1 MRSDRHW
8 PASARLSGGRKLGKT
23 FAGAGFVI
31 SCVLAAAVPVAA
43 DTGPAG
49 VEGCVVSAAYATPP
63 IGGLAVHAGF
73 CKYTATRRAG
83 YVATGSRW
91 SVVITRPTG
100 NTTTTITY
108 ASWNGAQHVCDAVIQ
123 ASDEVTVTASGDAVA
138 MAGNPVP
145 AAGDFLPTATGKCV
159 G

>member
-1 MRSDRHW
+1 MRSDR
-8 PASARLSGGRKLGKT
+8 RCMV
-23 FAGAGFVI
+23 GAALVI
-31 SCVLAAAVPVAA
+31 TCVLAAAVPVAA

-49 VEGCVVSAAYATPP
+49 VEGCVVSGSYETPP
-63 IGGLAVHAGF
+63 VAGIAVHPGL
-73 CKYTATRRAG
+73 CSYTATRRAG
-83 YVATGSRW
+83 YIAVGSPW
-91 SVVITRPTG
+91 SVTITRPTG

-108 ASWNGAQHVCDAVIQ
+108 ASWNGSPPVCDAVIHTG
-123 ASDEVTVTASGDAVA
+123 DEVTVKASADAVA

>member
-1 MRSDRHW
+1 MRSDRHCL
-8 PASARLSGGRKLGKT
+8 ASAAPSGGRTLGGT
-23 FAGAGFVI
+23 FAGAAIVI
-31 SCVLAAAVPVAA
+31 SCVLAAAVPAAA

-49 VEGCVVSAAYATPP
+49 IEGCVVSGSYATPP
-63 IGGLAVHAGF
+63 VAGLAVHAGF
-73 CKYTATRRAG
+73 CKYVATRRAG
-83 YVATGSRW
+83 YVAAGSRW

-100 NTTTTITY
+100 DTTTTITY

-123 ASDEVTVTASGDAVA
+123 TGDEVTVTASGDAMA